1 MKQCI
6 ACKHSEANDAAK
18 TCPKCGEGSW
28 RQLAPKAQE
37 PAAKAAE
44 VGEDI
49 WRIVE
54 VVEEV
59 PIEPAKHL
67 PERRRRRL

>member
-6 ACKHSEANDAAK
+6 SCKHEANDAAS
-18 TCPKCGEGSW
+18 TCVKCGEGSW
-28 RQLAPKAQE
+28 RKLEQQAEAP
-37 PAAKAAE
+37 
-44 VGEDI
+44 
-49 WRIVE
+49 VE
-54 VVEEV
+54 VAEDV

>member
-44 VGEDI
+44 VEAVED
-49 WRIVE
+49 
-54 VVEEV
+54 V